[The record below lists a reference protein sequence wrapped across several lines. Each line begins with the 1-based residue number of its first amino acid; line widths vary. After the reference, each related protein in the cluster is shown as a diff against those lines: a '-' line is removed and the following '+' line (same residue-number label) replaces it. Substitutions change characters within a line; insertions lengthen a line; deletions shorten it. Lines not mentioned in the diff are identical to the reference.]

1 MGLIFVGCGMPP
13 ILIGLGVLTPS
24 RAEPGTPAWVGI
36 CAGLLFV
43 IAGLVIILD
52 YAIAGGVGSDG
63 EFQPG
68 TPFVI
73 RVANFFLGMTIVG
86 LMIAVFGWVAFGSGP
101 RRFSTTMS
109 VPFMASHWAS
119 GEMSGRIA
127 FGGATALMVIM
138 FVCCTVVGVER
149 LWRARHQ

>member
-1 MGLIFVGCGMPP
+1 MGLLFVGCGMPP
-13 ILIGLGVLTPS
+13 ILIALGVLTPS
-24 RAEPGTPAWVGI
+24 SAEAGTPPWVGI

-52 YAIAGGVGSDG
+52 YAIAGGVGPDG

-127 FGGATALMVIM
+127 FGGATVLMVIM

-149 LWRARHQ
+149 LWRARPQ